1 MLFMG
6 NSKNSTQPLIF
17 GIICFLLL
25 CCAPQKYAGIY
36 PFENGIIELK
46 RDNKYYL
53 DLSGL
58 RGSSEGVWKIK
69 NGYLYLTSRYSEE
82 KVDQPIQ
89 KSSKNDTSNF
99 CIISLY
105 SLGGEFLIGSQL
117 IINSDTVHF
126 IMNHQ
131 KVQKSKVKFAHLR
144 VWHRTGGVKFAVSD
158 TFKINLRNDSL
169 TLFVNF
175 TNDLLNYHFY
185 KNDSFP
191 FKQNLRY

>member
-1 MLFMG
+1 MG
-6 NSKNSTQPLIF
+6 NSKNSIQPLTF

-25 CCAPQKYAGIY
+25 CCSSQKYAGIY

-99 CIISLY
+99 CIISLS
-105 SLGGEFLIGSQL
+105 SLEGAFLIGSQL
-117 IINSDTVHF
+117 IINSDTLYF
-126 IMNHQ
+126 LRDYQ
-131 KVQKSKVKFAHLR
+131 KVKKSNDKFAHLR
-144 VWHRTGGVKFAVSD
+144 IWHRNGKVKFAVSD
-158 TFKINLRNDSL
+158 TFKINLKNDSL
-169 TLFVNF
+169 TLFVNY
-175 TNDLLNYHFY
+175 TNAILDYHFY